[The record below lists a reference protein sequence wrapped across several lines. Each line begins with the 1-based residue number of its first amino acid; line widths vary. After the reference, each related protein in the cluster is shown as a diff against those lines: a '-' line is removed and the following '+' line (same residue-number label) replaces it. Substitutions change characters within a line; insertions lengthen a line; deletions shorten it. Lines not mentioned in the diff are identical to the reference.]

1 MKFFFLARYVKNRKT
16 WAHTAPTKIY
26 ANIAY
31 FGLNEISISLNI
43 FVRNIRCLQQGS
55 ALISIYHDVIK
66 PNSRAFNFTQP

>member
-31 FGLNEISISLNI
+31 FGLNEFSISLNTRTPTSL
-43 FVRNIRCLQQGS
+43 VK
-55 ALISIYHDVIK
+55 V
-66 PNSRAFNFTQP
+66 NSTYMKHKV